1 MAKITSLFPGLDPG
15 PTNWWI
21 PEFLRS
27 LKPSPPHRI
36 RIAPSPGPQPPRWL
50 RPLASAKRPWD
61 ADPSASGAHGNGT
74 VRAWEVQKKIAWKLD
89 MDGNGWSIDCN
100 MLWKKGEK
108 IDSQLA
114 GRFIVLT
121 CFKNCFHF
129 GHEWDHLAVKSKSGG
144 YFLICG
150 VGKFSELFWGVVVQ
164 ENNCFLGWNLR
175 RLSSSWWFQVSTLLG
190 PWCQIC
196 GGSPH
201 ESEVGYTSPVT

>member
-1 MAKITSLFPGLDPG
+1 MLSFGRCSSCSRHSESTELNVHWCKANFLHYASLPDSTDPYIV
-15 PTNWWI
+15 T
-21 PEFLRS
+21 FL
-27 LKPSPPHRI
+27 PSRVV
-36 RIAPSPGPQPPRWL
+36 Q
-50 RPLASAKRPWD
+50 SAVVNR
-61 ADPSASGAHGNGT
+61 
-74 VRAWEVQKKIAWKLD
+74 LD